1 MANCKNCGH
10 PIQGNEAFCA
20 SCGAPVV
27 QEAVNAPTPEAAPP
41 PPHYQQQQ
49 QPPYQQQ
56 QQPPYQQQQ
65 PPYQQQQPPYQQ
77 QPPSAGAAF
86 LNTPETT
93 GQYDPQDINQ
103 NKVMAVLAYIGLLV
117 LVPIFAAKESRFA
130 RFHANQGL
138 ILLIVDVALGILLAI
153 LSAILLAISWRLV
166 FISTILNL
174 LWLPMLGLHILGI
187 VNASSGKAKELPLI
201 GKFKLIK

>member
-1 MANCKNCGH
+1 M
-10 PIQGNEAFCA
+10 
-20 SCGAPVV
+20 
-27 QEAVNAPTPEAAPP
+27 
-41 PPHYQQQQ
+41 
-49 QPPYQQQ
+49 
-56 QQPPYQQQQ
+56 
-65 PPYQQQQPPYQQ
+65 
-77 QPPSAGAAF
+77 
-86 LNTPETT
+86 NTPETT